1 MPDWVEF
8 VRQRL
13 SGLALDDTEKDE
25 VHAEVAGHLQESYE
39 SLRAQGVPEQ
49 VALSKTLAQ
58 VTDWSELQQQIQMAR
73 QRENMMTPRT
83 GRLWFPS
90 LVTLLVTMTLP
101 PLLERFGLNP
111 QFLLLRERHGQT
123 YVFTAYTV
131 WLLLLPFVGA
141 LGAYLS
147 SRSGG
152 TRLAIIV
159 SGVFP
164 ALALFAVLLV
174 VVPFMGF
181 LEHGLEVNAR
191 SVFHALTF
199 EPFGRLGVVAGWV
212 LVPGTCLLIGV
223 QAYLVI
229 SRQLAQRGAATH

>member
-25 VHAEVAGHLQESYE
+25 VHAEVAGHLRESYE

-58 VTDWSELQQQIQMAR
+58 VTDWSELQQQIQMTR

-131 WLLLLPFVGA
+131 WLLLPFVGA
-141 LGAYLS
+141 LGAYRL
-147 SRSGG
+147 RSFPGFG
-152 TRLAIIV
+152 VARRSACGCAVYGIPRTR
-159 SGVFP
+159 S
-164 ALALFAVLLV
+164 
-174 VVPFMGF
+174 
-181 LEHGLEVNAR
+181 
-191 SVFHALTF
+191 
-199 EPFGRLGVVAGWV
+199 
-212 LVPGTCLLIGV
+212 
-223 QAYLVI
+223 
-229 SRQLAQRGAATH
+229 